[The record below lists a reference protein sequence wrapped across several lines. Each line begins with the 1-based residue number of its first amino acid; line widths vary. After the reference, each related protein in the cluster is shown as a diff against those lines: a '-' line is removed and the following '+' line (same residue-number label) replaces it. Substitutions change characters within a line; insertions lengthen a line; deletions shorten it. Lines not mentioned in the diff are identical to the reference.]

1 MDALPPELQTTIL
14 YRLPARDVVRTS
26 ILSRPWRRRWESVP
40 DLDIDLTDLHSWATA
55 TTFLSRC
62 AAPIR
67 RLRLHGVPPH
77 LAVCVDSWLR
87 LAAGKSP
94 RVLSAPP
101 VGFAGLRAL
110 ATLSLE
116 KVFFRARNAWRQ
128 VEEMLAA
135 APGLVELTLRD
146 IIFHVAGDG
155 GLPGRWVIGGQSL
168 RRVELCLEIA
178 GAGFWEVG
186 SVPKL
191 ECAHVVLNDSP
202 EHRDYFK
209 LFTALSGV
217 KELNVGNFNG
227 RTYQVRVFLC
237 LSALNQT
244 SRIIR
249 ISGVT

>member
-1 MDALPPELQTTIL
+1 
-14 YRLPARDVVRTS
+14 
-26 ILSRPWRRRWESVP
+26 
-40 DLDIDLTDLHSWATA
+40 
-55 TTFLSRC
+55 
-62 AAPIR
+62 
-67 RLRLHGVPPH
+67 
-77 LAVCVDSWLR
+77 
-87 LAAGKSP
+87 
-94 RVLSAPP
+94 
-101 VGFAGLRAL
+101 
-110 ATLSLE
+110 
-116 KVFFRARNAWRQ
+116 
-128 VEEMLAA
+128 MLAA

-227 RTYQVRVFLC
+227 RTYQAPLLTGSLSPTFLNLTILKLDTNFYTLEAYIATWSLLQEVPLLQILEIRDC
-237 LSALNQT
+237 FRDGEANVDLVAGCMHTTLRSCFDLFKNLEYLRMVGISCSINDIYFIKHVVHEATNLKEVSVDMFEGSRKTAQEVSRELKDCQRASAA
-244 SRIIR
+244 SRITIKR
-249 ISGVT
+249 GDSVCDV